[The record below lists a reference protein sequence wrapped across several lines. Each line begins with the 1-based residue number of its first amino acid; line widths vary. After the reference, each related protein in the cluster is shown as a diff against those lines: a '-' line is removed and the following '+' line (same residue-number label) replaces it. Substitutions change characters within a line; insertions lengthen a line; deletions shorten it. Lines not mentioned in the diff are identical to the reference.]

1 MTLGAGPSLWCQ
13 PGRGGMTPR
22 ERYHRAIHHQEP
34 DRVPIDAGQDLH
46 NGIHEVAYRNLL
58 AKLGE
63 KDDIRLYDQM
73 QHLAVV
79 KESVLN
85 RLHVDTRYIFAGA
98 ASGFQLKF
106 GADGSWLD
114 EWGIGRKPAGLYDDS
129 HLHPLADLTRAKV
142 KAYRMPDPKD
152 PARFAGL
159 REQAQ
164 KLARETDY
172 ALIGGSAGTLFYLAS
187 EMVGFEEYMEKTIAE
202 PSAIEA
208 LVDRL
213 LEYWIDF
220 FGAYL
225 EAIGDFIEVV
235 WLGDDWGIQLGPV
248 MNPSVFRTVYV
259 PRYKQLTASIKKKS
273 KVKVALHSCGSVYW
287 ALGDLVKAGFD
298 ILHPLQGDAADM
310 EDPARLKR
318 EFGEQL
324 AFYSNMRNQTTI
336 PHGTPEE
343 VAAEARKK
351 IRHLAPGGGYVMSG
365 GHNIQA
371 DVPPENILALYDTA
385 FEAGRYPIG

>member
-1 MTLGAGPSLWCQ
+1 
-13 PGRGGMTPR
+13 MTPR

-46 NGIHEVAYRNLL
+46 NGLHEVAYRNLL

-63 KDDIRLYDQM
+63 RDEIRLYDQM

-79 KESVLN
+79 KESVLE

-98 ASGFQLKF
+98 ASGFELKF
-106 GADGSWLD
+106 DADGSWVD
-114 EWGIGRKPAGLYDDS
+114 EWGIRRKPAGLYDES
-129 HLHPLADLTRAKV
+129 FGHPLADCTLASV
-142 KAYRMPDPKD
+142 KAYRMPDPRD

-159 REQAQ
+159 REKAE
-164 KLARETDY
+164 KLHRETDY

-187 EMVGFEEYMEKTIAE
+187 EMVGFEEYMEKVVTDPIV
-202 PSAIEA
+202 IET

-220 FGAYL
+220 FDGYL
-225 EAIGDFIEVV
+225 SAIGDLVEVV
-235 WLGDDWGIQLGPV
+235 WMGDDWGTQLGPV
-248 MNPSVFRTVYV
+248 MSPRVFRQVYAS
-259 PRYKQLTASIKKKS
+259 RYKQLTASIKKKS

-287 ALGDLVKAGFD
+287 AMGDLVKAGID

-318 EFGEQL
+318 EFGKKL
-324 AFYSNMRNQTTI
+324 AFYSNIRNQSTL
-336 PHGTPEE
+336 PHGSPQE
-343 VAAEARKK
+343 VAADAREK
-351 IRHLAPGGGYVMSG
+351 IRHLAPGGGYVMSA

-371 DVPPENILALYDTA
+371 DVPAENILALYDTA
-385 FEAGRYPIG
+385 LEAGRYPIR